1 MIKDIIKYN
10 DLINDKTL
18 LLFNKTKVAVKK
30 ENDVLVNLRCLNGI
44 DTNVDV
50 TINFS

>member
-30 ENDVLVNLRCLNGI
+30 ENDVLNLRCLNGI

-50 TINFS
+50 TINIS

>member
-30 ENDVLVNLRCLNGI
+30 ENDVNLRCLNGI

-50 TINFS
+50 TINIS